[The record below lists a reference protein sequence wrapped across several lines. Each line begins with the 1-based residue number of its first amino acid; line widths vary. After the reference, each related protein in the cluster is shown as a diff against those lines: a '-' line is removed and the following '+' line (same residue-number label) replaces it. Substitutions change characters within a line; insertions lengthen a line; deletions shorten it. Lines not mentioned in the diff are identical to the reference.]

1 MSTLNML
8 ARQPAH
14 GLGGGRQRKGSA
26 GWLKKK
32 KSQIGGTLST
42 LVQLALG
49 KKKRIICHI
58 DGYWP
63 LIYYL
68 KEQALYEGG
77 SIFSTQ
83 RLCGN
88 IL

>member
-32 KSQIGGTLST
+32 KKKSQIGGTLST

-49 KKKRIICHI
+49 KKKKDHLSYRWLLAT
-58 DGYWP
+58 DLLP
-63 LIYYL
+63 
-68 KEQALYEGG
+68 
-77 SIFSTQ
+77 
-83 RLCGN
+83 
-88 IL
+88 

>member
-32 KSQIGGTLST
+32 KKKNHKLEEP
-42 LVQLALG
+42 LV
-49 KKKRIICHI
+49 
-58 DGYWP
+58 P
-63 LIYYL
+63 
-68 KEQALYEGG
+68 
-77 SIFSTQ
+77 
-83 RLCGN
+83 
-88 IL
+88 

>member
-49 KKKRIICHI
+49 KKKDHLSYRWLLAT
-58 DGYWP
+58 DLLP
-63 LIYYL
+63 
-68 KEQALYEGG
+68 
-77 SIFSTQ
+77 
-83 RLCGN
+83 
-88 IL
+88 